1 MSGET
6 YHVYYSPE
14 AQADLRAIYSY
25 IAFSLHAKIAAKAQT
40 NRIRKEIRSL
50 SFMPERYER
59 VDWEPWHSQGVHK
72 VPVDNYI
79 VYYRTNGG
87 DLSVEIVRIFYG
99 GRDVEGIV
107 GEIKAIPTPEE

>member
-1 MSGET
+1 MSEEA
-6 YHVYYSPE
+6 YHIYYSPE
-14 AQADLRAIYSY
+14 AKVDLKAVYSH

-59 VDWEPWHSQGVHK
+59 VDWEPWYSQDIRK

-79 VYYRTNGG
+79 VYYLVNRE
-87 DLSVEIVRIFYG
+87 DYSVEIVRIFTVDEMWKESLA
-99 GRDVEGIV
+99 R
-107 GEIKAIPTPEE
+107 

>member
-1 MSGET
+1 MSGGT

-14 AQADLRAIYSY
+14 AKADLKAVYSY

-50 SFMPERYER
+50 SFMPEKYAQ
-59 VDWEPWHSQGVHK
+59 VDWEPWYSQGVRK

-79 VYYRTNGG
+79 VYYLVNGE
-87 DLSVEIVRIFYG
+87 DHSVEIVRIFYG
-99 GRDVEGIV
+99 GQDVEGII
-107 GEIKAIPTPEE
+107 GEINTMPTAEE

>member
-1 MSGET
+1 MSGGT

-40 NRIRKEIRSL
+40 DRIRKEIRSL

-59 VDWEPWHSQGVHK
+59 VDWEPWYSQGVRK
-72 VPVDNYI
+72 VTVDNYI
-79 VYYRTNGG
+79 VYYLVSGE
-87 DLSVEIVRIFYG
+87 DHSVEIVRIFYG

-107 GEIKAIPTPEE
+107 GEIKAIPAAEE